1 MMNQYAYIRIS
12 TLQQNTD
19 RQTLALSDFQI
30 PEDHIFT
37 DKQSG
42 KDFDRPQY
50 KKMISRLAPGDV
62 LIVKSIDRL
71 GRNYNEI
78 LKQWQLITKEI
89 GADIVVIDLPL
100 LDTRKKERDITGTFI
115 ADLVLQIL
123 AYVAET
129 ERQNT
134 LQRTREGIA
143 AARKRGVK
151 LGRPMKEIPAGF
163 LETMDEWKKQKITL
177 REAAKRM
184 DVDRKTFKKWVGVS

>member
-1 MMNQYAYIRIS
+1 M
-12 TLQQNTD
+12 T
-19 RQTLALSDFQI
+19 F
-30 PEDHIFT
+30 
-37 DKQSG
+37 SG
-42 KDFDRPQY
+42 AKCDCI
-50 KKMISRLAPGDV
+50 KK
-62 LIVKSIDRL
+62 
-71 GRNYNEI
+71 
-78 LKQWQLITKEI
+78 
-89 GADIVVIDLPL
+89 PL
-100 LDTRKKERDITGTFI
+100 NG
-115 ADLVLQIL
+115 DLVLQIL